1 MCVCVCCCVYARVC
15 ASHVHRRLF
24 RLRTWI
30 VKKACASTRRLS
42 VCCGQPSRLTAST
55 PHIACVDTSARRRFV
70 NQRWLRMSIGARN
83 TRRCEFNV
91 MRFTDRRLAKCPHGT
106 CDFRARR
113 NPFQANPF
121 ETGACLPRRLSIRWK
136 PQSRC
141 VIQNRFHVSCVLCSS
156 LQQLRHSRIHEFG
169 SSEVQDFNV
178 SGSQKCR
185 TQGTQKLRS
194 SVALEL
200 LYSVVVT
207 FTNSG
212 MLEFHNSEL
221 QVCVRL

>member
-1 MCVCVCCCVYARVC
+1 M
-15 ASHVHRRLF
+15 
-24 RLRTWI
+24 LRATI
-30 VKKACASTRRLS
+30 PTDSFD
-42 VCCGQPSRLTAST
+42 

-70 NQRWLRMSIGARN
+70 NQRWLRMPIGARN

-91 MRFTDRRLAKCPHGT
+91 MRFTDRRLVKCPHGT
-106 CDFRARR
+106 CDFRALR

-121 ETGACLPRRLSIRWK
+121 EIGACLPRRLSIRWK
-136 PQSRC
+136 RQSRC
-141 VIQNRFHVSCVLCSS
+141 VIQNRFHVSCVLCSGV
-156 LQQLRHSRIHEFG
+156 QELRHARIHESG
-169 SSEVQDFNV
+169 SSEVQDFSV

-200 LYSVVVT
+200 LYSVVVMST
-207 FTNSG
+207 SSG

-221 QVCVRL
+221 QNCVRSACQEIRVL